1 MRFGLNI
8 PAGAVQSGTFAG
20 TYLLTGTLQTGIANP
35 RITITGAGI
44 NAYNAIG
51 TNTFIL
57 SSADGS
63 ITINGG
69 TITGGIIRTA
79 ATGPRIELTGTFS
92 LQQSWYT
99 GLASETTVSQLTSAT
114 GGSAN
119 HYQTLTISSASL
131 NSHPLSSIQ
140 IASMSEDGITRPAQ
154 ININTALVN
163 ITGTIALINTPS
175 GTVTSTAN
183 SAAIAAVS
191 TTLLTLSL
199 TTGFTGGLYEI
210 WYTCYGVSATVIGDL
225 FQFTLL
231 VGASAFT
238 ALQYKVVSIGGT
250 ATGAFLIGTVSLP
263 ASTANSIT
271 VNLIRS
277 SGTGTMTVLAT
288 ASVPMRLMAKA
299 VIG

>member
-1 MRFGLNI
+1 MS
-8 PAGAVQSGTFAG
+8 Q
-20 TYLLTGTLQTGIANP
+20 IA
-35 RITITGAGI
+35 
-44 NAYNAIG
+44 
-51 TNTFIL
+51 
-57 SSADGS
+57 
-63 ITINGG
+63 G
-69 TITGGIIRTA
+69 TITILGGTN
-79 ATGPRIELTGTFS
+79 
-92 LQQSWYT
+92 W
-99 GLASETTVSQLTSAT
+99 
-114 GGSAN
+114 
-119 HYQTLTISSASL
+119 QTLVLSSASL
-131 NSHPLSSIQ
+131 NSHPLSSIKLVG
-140 IASMSEDGITRPAQ
+140 ASADGITQTAE
-154 ININTALVN
+154 IDINTVLVN
-163 ITGTIALINTPS
+163 ITGKLTVSGTLTASNGLTVTGGAITLTSTPS

-263 ASTANSIT
+263 ASTVNSIT